1 MNQILP
7 YIFYLSCPISMGG
20 MMWFMMRGMQGG
32 RADRKPS
39 DPRIDALQREVLAL
53 HAAQRERERV
63 EMK

>member
-39 DPRIDALQREVLAL
+39 DPRIDAL
-53 HAAQRERERV
+53 
-63 EMK
+63 